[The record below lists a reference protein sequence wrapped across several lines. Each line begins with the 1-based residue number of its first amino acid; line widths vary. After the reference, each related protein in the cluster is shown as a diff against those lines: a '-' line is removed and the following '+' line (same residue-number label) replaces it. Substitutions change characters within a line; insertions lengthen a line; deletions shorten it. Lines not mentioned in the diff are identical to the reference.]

1 MYSTNIRPPHITGQ
15 TEQERLEQIERYLFT
30 LAQELQIAFESIQ
43 NDSLPMTAAQK
54 HETKI
59 TKGGS

>member
-43 NDSLPMTAAQK
+43 DDSPSMPAAQK

-59 TKGGS
+59 MKGGS